1 VYFGKPNWFSLLAFI
16 LIAGL
21 LGGCDVENQSI
32 DESKYTKKARGE
44 INSVKPDARKLVLK
58 QASSEQS
65 ENTTE
70 QGEGVIHFKLAQDA
84 TVTVLGK
91 KAQLADVKAG
101 QQAEIAYFVQDDET
115 NRAGSVKVT
124 EQPLV
129 VKTAAGEIKR
139 IISDRRKI
147 ILKPSSEEE
156 GEGVIPLKL
165 AQDATVTV
173 LGKEAQLADV
183 KVGQQAEVQYLVQE
197 GRTHRARSVK
207 VTGQPAVAKTAA
219 GQIATVKPDRRKI
232 ILRQGEGVIPLK
244 VAQNATITL
253 NGQNAE
259 LADLKA
265 GQQAEIQYFVQDG
278 INRASSVKI
287 GETAAVSGP
296 TSG

>member
-1 VYFGKPNWFSLLAFI
+1 VYFGKPNWFSLLALI
-16 LIAGL
+16 LMAGL
-21 LGGCDVENQSI
+21 LGGCDLETQSI
-32 DESKYTKKARGE
+32 DESKYNKKARGE

-58 QASSEQS
+58 PASSEQS

-91 KAQLADVKAG
+91 KAQLADLKAG
-101 QQAEIAYFVQDDET
+101 QQAEIAYFVQDRT

-129 VKTAAGEIKR
+129 AKTATGEVSKVKL
-139 IISDRRKI
+139 DRRKI
-147 ILKPSSEEE
+147 WLRPSSEEQ
-156 GEGVIPLKL
+156 GEKIMPFRV

-173 LGKEAQLADV
+173 LGKKAQLADL
-183 KVGQQAEVQYLVQE
+183 KAGQQAEIKYYVQD
-197 GRTHRARSVK
+197 GKNKASSVK
-207 VTGQPAVAKTAA
+207 VTEQPPVTKTAA
-219 GQIATVKPDRRKI
+219 GQIETVISDRRKI
-232 ILRQGEGVIPLK
+232 ILRQGETVKTFK
-244 VAQNATITL
+244 VALHATITL

-259 LADLKA
+259 LADLET
-265 GQQAEIQYFVQDG
+265 GQQIQIQYYVQDG

-296 TSG
+296 SPS

>member
-1 VYFGKPNWFSLLAFI
+1 VYFGRSNWLSLLAFI
-16 LIAGL
+16 LLAVL
-21 LGGCDVENQSI
+21 LAGCDLETQSI
-32 DESKYTKKARGE
+32 DESKYTKKVRGE

-58 QASSEQS
+58 PASSEQS

-84 TVTVLGK
+84 TITVLGK

-101 QQAEIAYFVQDDET
+101 QEAEIAYFVQEDET

-124 EQPLV
+124 EQPPV
-129 VKTAAGEIKR
+129 VKTAAGLIKR
-139 IISDRRKI
+139 IVSDRRKI
-147 ILKPSSEEE
+147 ILKPSSEEA

-165 AQDATVTV
+165 AQDATISV

-183 KVGQQAEVQYLVQE
+183 KVGQQAEVQYFVQE

-207 VTGQPAVAKTAA
+207 VIEQPPVVKTAA
-219 GQIATVKPDRRKI
+219 GQIATVRPDRRKI
-232 ILRQGEGVIPLK
+232 ILRQGETVIPLR

-265 GQQAEIQYFVQDG
+265 GQQAEVQYFVQDG
-278 INRASSVKI
+278 INRVSSVKI

>member
-1 VYFGKPNWFSLLAFI
+1 VYFGKPNWFSLLAYI
-16 LIAGL
+16 LMAGL
-21 LGGCDVENQSI
+21 LGGCNLENQSI

-58 QASSEQS
+58 LASSEQS

-70 QGEGVIHFKLAQDA
+70 QGEGAIHFKLAQDA

-101 QQAEIAYFVQDDET
+101 QQAEVQYFVQDET

-129 VKTAAGEIKR
+129 AKTATGEVKKVKL
-139 IISDRRKI
+139 DRRKI
-147 ILKPSSEEE
+147 WLRPSSEEQ
-156 GEGVIPLKL
+156 GEKVMPIRA
-165 AQDATVTV
+165 AQNATVTV
-173 LGKEAQLADV
+173 LGKKAQLADV
-183 KVGQQAEVQYLVQE
+183 KAGQQAEIQYSVQD
-197 GRTHRARSVK
+197 GKNKAGSVK
-207 VTGQPAVAKTAA
+207 VTEQPPVTKTAV
-219 GQIATVKPDRRKI
+219 GQIQTVIPDSRKI
-232 ILRQGEGVIPLK
+232 IMRQGETVKTFKL
-244 VAQNATITL
+244 AQDATITL

-259 LADLKA
+259 LADLEA
-265 GQQAEIQYFVQDG
+265 GQQAQIQYLVQDG

-296 TSG
+296 TPG